1 MNRKRVSAGLYLL
14 ALLVF
19 LLPFLSVSCGS
30 RQVYSLSGTDLARGY
45 DFGAK
50 VGSIEA
56 LGVHGGL
63 LPPDPWTLL
72 TWLLLPALGLAALWL
87 GDRRDPRIAP
97 ASMMAIGLLGAL
109 RLLALL
115 NQVRSADGAEAAQ
128 SIGIVRVD
136 MSYGFWLAL
145 LTFVAIAAW
154 GALWLRQWMR
164 GAGVTGV
171 SGLLR
176 SPG

>member
-1 MNRKRVSAGLYLL
+1 MNRKRVSAGLHFLV
-14 ALLVF
+14 LLVF
-19 LLPFLSVSCGS
+19 LLPFLSVSCGP
-30 RQVYSLSGTDLARGY
+30 RQVYSLSGADLARGY
-45 DFGAK
+45 DFGAR

-56 LGVHGGL
+56 LGVHGGV
-63 LPPDPWTLL
+63 LPADPWTLL

-97 ASMMAIGLLGAL
+97 ASMIAIGLLGAT

-128 SIGIVRVD
+128 SVGIVRVD

-145 LTFVAIAAW
+145 LTFVAI
-154 GALWLRQWMR
+154 GVLGSLWLWWWMR
-164 GAGVTGV
+164 SAGVTGM

>member
-1 MNRKRVSAGLYLL
+1 MNRKRVSAGLYFLVLL
-14 ALLVF
+14 LF

-30 RQVYSLSGTDLARGY
+30 RQVYSLSGADLARGH

-87 GDRRDPRIAP
+87 GDRLDPRIAP
-97 ASMMAIGLLGAL
+97 ASMIAIGLLGAL

-115 NQVRSADGAEAAQ
+115 NQVRGADGTEAAQ

-145 LTFVAIAAW
+145 LTFAAIT
-154 GALWLRQWMR
+154 ALGTLLLWRWMR
-164 GAGVTGV
+164 SAGVTGL